1 MTQTAAG
8 ELMDRL
14 PTVTAA
20 QMREIDRLA
29 VEKYGIAGH
38 KLMENAGRAIAAE
51 LLQDMPNIY
60 VGGCIVLCG
69 RGNNGGDG
77 LVCAR
82 CLKAAG
88 IKTTIYIPS
97 PGVNGYSALCQHN
110 LEKARS
116 ICQEVRELMP
126 EDTGLEEAL
135 KGVPCVVDALFGT
148 GGNRAPEGL
157 WARVIDAAN
166 NSGAQIAA
174 VDIPSGLDADTGK
187 AHSPCIKATATYTL
201 GLPKIGL
208 LEDCADPYVGKLKI
222 LDIGFPEHVITEAL
236 GNC

>member
-20 QMREIDRLA
+20 QMRAIDRLA
-29 VEKYGIAGH
+29 VEKYGIASH

-51 LLQDMPNIY
+51 LLQDMPDIY
-60 VGGCIVLCG
+60 AGGCIVLCG

-97 PGVNGYSALCQHN
+97 PGANGYSELCQHN

-126 EDTGLEEAL
+126 EDTGFEEAL

-157 WARVIDAAN
+157 WARAIDAAN

-187 AHSPCIKATATYTL
+187 AHSPCIKAAATYAL
-201 GLPKIGL
+201 GLPKKGL
-208 LEDCADPYVGKLKI
+208 LENCADPYVGTLKI
-222 LDIGFPEHVITEAL
+222 LDIGFPDHVIAEAL
-236 GNC
+236 SNF